1 MSGRKLQRRIR
12 QAPSTHTR
20 AMAGQLPVGTSA
32 TPMVMPLAA
41 VSYLPAESYPWGTA
55 TYQDLHPL
63 YTADGAI
70 VPSYA
75 QGSWGRLYAAGR
87 P

>member
-1 MSGRKLQRRIR
+1 MRKLARRIR
-12 QAPSTHTR
+12 TAPTTHAR

-32 TPMVMPLAA
+32 TPMVMPMSATA
-41 VSYLPAESYPWGTA
+41 YLPVESYPWGTG

>member
-1 MSGRKLQRRIR
+1 VRRLAR
-12 QAPSTHTR
+12 RVKNGPRAHAQ

-32 TPMVMPLAA
+32 TPMTMPMSA
-41 VSYLPAESYPWGTA
+41 VNYLPTQSYPWGTA

-63 YTADGAI
+63 YTADGAMI
-70 VPSYA
+70 PSIA
-75 QGSWGRLYAAGR
+75 QGSWGNLHAAGR